1 MNRRH
6 ASLLVALLLLS
17 GCASTNVM
25 EGESRAANERLPRP
39 ERIII
44 HDFAATLADVPA
56 DSISANRF
64 DAHSTPQT
72 PEALEVGRE
81 LGALVAEN
89 LAAAINAMGLTAVR
103 AANQPP
109 PRPGDIV
116 IRGYFVAIDEGVA
129 GKRVLVG
136 FGSGA
141 AELRT
146 MVEGYQMT
154 ESGLRPL
161 GYRGVEAT
169 GSKTPG
175 ILVPAG
181 VFVLTGTPIGL
192 IVGTLMN
199 VSGEQGRDTIV
210 GNAQRTADEIG
221 NGLSRVFK
229 DQGWI

>member
-1 MNRRH
+1 
-6 ASLLVALLLLS
+6 
-17 GCASTNVM
+17 
-25 EGESRAANERLPRP
+25 
-39 ERIII
+39 
-44 HDFAATLADVPA
+44 
-56 DSISANRF
+56 
-64 DAHSTPQT
+64 
-72 PEALEVGRE
+72 
-81 LGALVAEN
+81 
-89 LAAAINAMGLTAVR
+89 MGLTAVR
-103 AANQPP
+103 ASNQPP
-109 PRPGDIV
+109 PRPGDVV

-161 GYRGVEAT
+161 GYRGVEAK

-221 NGLSRVFK
+221 NELRRVFK